1 MKFLKIFL
9 YICYFTGSHSI
20 VCCQKKEPS
29 DENINEQLNNYTKF
43 EENKMI
49 IISVPKFEEEL
60 QNFIS
65 FKKSKGLDVE
75 LDISSALIGVDAVKN
90 ILINKFQNNGLTY
103 IILVGDIEDVP
114 SPYYLGAPS
123 DPSYALL
130 EGDDYIGDALVSRI
144 SVKSTLELKNIINKL
159 IFYEK
164 GNFINTE
171 WISKAI
177 VVGTHEFNG
186 INHTSGIVNAMREQ
200 SGYFNKVIQ
209 ILETDNN
216 PHTTLMEAIENE
228 GANMIVYNSHGSPD
242 GFGSIVLNN
251 SHISTLNTFGNSF
264 PFIHGAGCS
273 TGSFQWSEGDCF
285 AEVILKT
292 GTIEKP
298 SGPVAM
304 LAFSRSANP
313 GPAMMAQR
321 KAFKELFF
329 IKEINTIG
337 ELCYF
342 SNLYAMSQFDDYEA
356 EKFYKHW
363 HIFGDCSAPIWK
375 SNE

>member
-1 MKFLKIFL
+1 MRIYRLLYVVLLVFFVGSDLLSANEIEKYFKPALNKEGHHKMRNIDFIYMINLDERPRKFEDCL
-9 YICYFTGSHSI
+9 
-20 VCCQKKEPS
+20 
-29 DENINEQLNNYTKF
+29 EQLSLYGVFPYRFSAVNGWLLPFSTIQSVGVIYEPWMYRAPVRGNY
-43 EENKMI
+43 
-49 IISVPKFEEEL
+49 
-60 QNFIS
+60 
-65 FKKSKGLDVE
+65 
-75 LDISSALIGVDAVKN
+75 
-90 ILINKFQNNGLTY
+90 
-103 IILVGDIEDVP
+103 
-114 SPYYLGAPS
+114 
-123 DPSYALL
+123 
-130 EGDDYIGDALVSRI
+130 YIGDALVSRI